1 MPEGPREIW
10 RSAGLGLL
18 DRTESGHLSPTEA
31 FLRAYF
37 VRPELQPVEE
47 SCAAEL
53 RLHEALMA
61 EPLRPVGNG
70 DLEAIRDAD
79 AVDNYR
85 AVLAFR
91 DHLIAHPTL
100 EAAYMSAFSGDVVSI
115 PPIMLDHLVH
125 AVLANLLSGMD
136 DPFRARTAELFFR
149 EQTVMTGDGVLMLA
163 DAEMLELHA
172 ASAGSR
178 PVGGP
183 LAEAEAARREVT
195 FDVLTEENAAL
206 YWQRA
211 DRYDMAVDFRF
222 TEPALDAFARNLEL
236 WLSHLLSVETRI
248 QPQRKI
254 EDSRWTWHVGLD
266 VQATRILNAL
276 YDGQTLDEE
285 VLSDI
290 VALFRL
296 DWLDRRDAVEGM
308 ADKPVYL
315 GLAKRRDGILKMK
328 PQNLLTNLPLAARQ

>member
-1 MPEGPREIW
+1 MSETSREIW

-18 DRTESGHLSPTEA
+18 DRSEDGCLALTEA

-47 SCAAEL
+47 SCPAEL

-61 EPLRPVGNG
+61 EPLRTVANG
-70 DLEAIRDAD
+70 DLDAIRDRD
-79 AVDNYR
+79 AADNYR

-91 DHLIAHPTL
+91 DHLVAHSTL
-100 EAAYMSAFSGDVVSI
+100 EAAYLAVFAGDAVPI
-115 PPIMLDHLVH
+115 APIMLDHLVH
-125 AVLANLLSGMD
+125 AVMANLLSGID
-136 DPFRARTAELFFR
+136 DPFQARTAELFFR

-163 DAEMLELHA
+163 DAEMVEVHA
-172 ASAGSR
+172 ASAGPR
-178 PVGGP
+178 AVGGP
-183 LAEAEAARREVT
+183 LAETQAGRREVT
-195 FDVLTEENAAL
+195 FDVLTEDNVPH
-206 YWQRA
+206 YWHRA
-211 DRYDMAVDFRF
+211 DRYDMAIDFRF

-236 WLSHLLSVETRI
+236 WLSHMLSVETRI

-254 EDSRWTWHVGLD
+254 EDARWTWHVGLD
-266 VQATRILNAL
+266 ARATRILNAL
-276 YDGQTLDEE
+276 YGGQTLDDEA
-285 VLSDI
+285 LSDI

-296 DWLDRRDAVEGM
+296 DWLDRRDAVDGM

-315 GLAKRRDGILKMK
+315 ALAKRRDGILKMK

>member
-1 MPEGPREIW
+1 MSEGGREIW

-18 DRTESGHLSPTEA
+18 GRAEGGRLALTEA

-37 VRPELQPVEE
+37 IRPELRPVEE

-70 DLEAIRDAD
+70 DLAAIRDAD
-79 AVDNYR
+79 AADNYR

-91 DHLIAHPTL
+91 DHLLAHPTL
-100 EAAYMSAFSGDVVSI
+100 EAAYLSVFNGDAVSI
-115 PPIMLDHLVH
+115 APIMLDHLVH
-125 AVLANLLSGMD
+125 AVMASLLSGID
-136 DPFRARTAELFFR
+136 DAFRARAAELFFR
-149 EQTVMTGDGVLMLA
+149 EQSVMTGDGVLMLA
-163 DAEMLELHA
+163 DAEMVELHA
-172 ASAGSR
+172 ASAGAR
-178 PVGGP
+178 TVGGP
-183 LAEAEAARREVT
+183 LAQSRAARREVT
-195 FDVLTEENAAL
+195 FDVLSEENADH

-211 DRYDMAVDFRF
+211 DQYDMAIDFRF

-254 EDSRWTWHVGLD
+254 EDARWTWHVGLD
-266 VQATRILNAL
+266 AQATRILNAL
-276 YDGQTLDEE
+276 YDGQPVDDEA
-285 VLSDI
+285 LSDI

-296 DWLDRRDAVEGM
+296 DWLDRRDAVDGM

-315 GLAKRRDGILKMK
+315 ALAKRRDGVLKMK